1 MNKSESKY
9 FNTAL
14 LMDQALLALL
24 DKKDYEFITIK
35 EICQKAGVNRST
47 FYLHYENMDD
57 LLVETIEMINKKFHS
72 TFGNK
77 KLNPADLDKKDLFLI
92 EDEYIVP
99 YLNLIKQHKKIYKL
113 IHNKPH
119 IFNSQGAF
127 QKLYSE
133 LFQVILEKYGVAD
146 KKDREYIFAFFSFG
160 AVAIIQK
167 WVSHD
172 CQEDI
177 GYVCNMIKRCIG
189 HRNED

>member
-47 FYLHYENMDD
+47 FYLHYENVDD
-57 LLVETIEMINKKFHS
+57 LLVETIEMMNKKFQS
-72 TFGNK
+72 TFDNK

-92 EDEYIVP
+92 DDEYIIP
-99 YLNLIKQHKKIYKL
+99 YLNLLKEHKKIYKL

-133 LFQVILEKYGVAD
+133 LFQVILEKFGVSN

-167 WVSHD
+167 WIADD
-172 CQEDI
+172 CQDDVYYI
-177 GYVCNMIKRCIG
+177 CDMLKRCIG
-189 HRNED
+189 YKNED

>member
-14 LMDQALLALL
+14 LMDQAILALL

-47 FYLHYENMDD
+47 FYLHYENIDD
-57 LLVETIEMINKKFHS
+57 LLVETIEMINKKFQS
-72 TFGNK
+72 TFDNK

-92 EDEYIVP
+92 DDEYIVP
-99 YLNLIKQHKKIYKL
+99 YLNLIKQNKKIYKL

-119 IFNSQGAF
+119 IFNSQDAF

-133 LFQVILEKYGVAD
+133 LFQVILEKYGVSN

-167 WVSHD
+167 WIAHD
-172 CQEDI
+172 CQDDVYYICDMLKKCI
-177 GYVCNMIKRCIG
+177 GYK
-189 HRNED
+189 NED